1 MADISAREWGTQYD
15 ALKKRIQNQRIN
27 GVPFGAEDMRMIER
41 SVGTLEAQL
50 KTMGG
55 NALQYELSASEVARR
70 EVQITNMKKT
80 TAALFG
86 KAPGGGGVAPLS
98 ISSSGVS
105 GQAQSQAQI
114 MKQQD
119 EMVLELGSGVDRLH
133 HKALLIG
140 DEAKTHTRL
149 LDELD
154 TNVESATDAL
164 TTETAHAAEIR
175 EKGKVCYMYI
185 CIVVELVVLLLMII
199 LAFSA

>member
-27 GVPFGAEDMRMIER
+27 GVQFSSEDVRMIEK

-50 KTMGG
+50 KTMSA
-55 NALQYELSASEVARR
+55 NVLQYELSASEVARR

-80 TAALFG
+80 TSVLFG
-86 KAPGGGGVAPLS
+86 KTSAGGGIAPLN
-98 ISSSGVS
+98 ISSAGSS

-119 EMVLELGSGVDRLH
+119 EMILEIGSGVDRLH
-133 HKALLIG
+133 HKAILIG

-149 LDELD
+149 LDALD

-164 TTETAHAAEIR
+164 QAETAHAAEIR

-185 CIVVELVVLLLMII
+185 CIVVEIIVLLLLVI
-199 LAFSA
+199 LAFSM